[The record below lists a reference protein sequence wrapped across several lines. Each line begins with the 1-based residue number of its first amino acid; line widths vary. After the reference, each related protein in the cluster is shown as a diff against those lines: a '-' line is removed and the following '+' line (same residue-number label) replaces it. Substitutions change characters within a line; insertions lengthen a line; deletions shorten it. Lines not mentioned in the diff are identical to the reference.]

1 MRYSVP
7 ASKIVFTDFM
17 ILLVS
22 VLMGLNSV
30 MSFEEQE
37 GRLPAVT
44 LPKVGQTNAPGG
56 MTQVRQPTVTVKP
69 EKGGLAYYYH
79 DTPVTL
85 AELGDRLRQANA
97 TGVMLRGDRETPFQ
111 WEGFCRLTALLR
123 DAGVKEI
130 HYAVMPKG
138 GENP

>member
-1 MRYSVP
+1 MAYTVP

-30 MSFEEQE
+30 MSFEEEE

-44 LPKVGQTNAPGG
+44 LPKVGQNNPPGG
-56 MTQVRQPTVTVKP
+56 TTQVKKAVITVRP
-69 EKGGLAYYYH
+69 EKGGLAYFYH

-85 AELGDRLRQANA
+85 DGLKDRLRQANA
-97 TGVMLRGDRETPFQ
+97 TGVLLRGDRETPFE
-111 WEGFCRLTALLR
+111 WETFCKLTAVLR

-130 HYAVMPKG
+130 HYAITPKG
-138 GENP
+138 GN

>member
-1 MRYSVP
+1 MAYSVP

-44 LPKVGQTNAPGG
+44 LPTVGQANTPKGETLVKKA
-56 MTQVRQPTVTVKP
+56 TVTVRP
-69 EKGGLAYYYH
+69 EKDGLTYFYH
-79 DTPVTL
+79 DTKVTL
-85 AELGDRLRQANA
+85 EDLSLCLKRSSA
-97 TGVMLRGDRETPFQ
+97 TGVILRGDRETPFQ
-111 WEGFCRLTALLR
+111 WEDFCKLTAVLR

-130 HYAVMPKG
+130 YYAVTPKG
-138 GENP
+138 GRNP

>member
-1 MRYSVP
+1 MAYTVP

-30 MSFEEQE
+30 MSFEERE

-44 LPKVGQTNAPGG
+44 LPKVGQAKLSRGE
-56 MTQVRQPTVTVKP
+56 TQVKKAIVSVTPDKD
-69 EKGGLAYYYH
+69 GLAYFYN
-79 DTPVTL
+79 DTKVTL
-85 AELGDRLRQANA
+85 EELSILLKKSS
-97 TGVMLRGDRETPFQ
+97 TIGVILRGDRETPFQ
-111 WEGFCRLTALLR
+111 WETFCKLTAALR

-130 HYAVMPKG
+130 HYAVMSKG
-138 GENP
+138 GEQP